1 MKVIYVAGKY
11 RAKHPYLIQENIDK
25 AKEVAKQVWA
35 AGHAAICPHLNSIN
49 FEGLNTEQH
58 FIDGTLELMR
68 RCDAVL
74 LVPGWETSEGTKG
87 EYDEA
92 NTLKIPVY
100 ERLDWLLDDIN
111 AENEPSVTL
120 KFPYDDHPLEHDHEL
135 K

>member
-11 RAKHPYLIQENIDK
+11 RANHPYLIQENIDK
-25 AKEVAKQVWA
+25 AKELAKKVWA

-74 LVPGWETSEGTKG
+74 LVPGWKLSEGTLG
-87 EYDEA
+87 EIEEA
-92 NTLKIPVY
+92 KRLKIPVF
-100 ERLDWLLDDIN
+100 EELDECFKLLSD
-111 AENEPSVTL
+111 PSSKNNTYGWYGL
-120 KFPYDDHPLEHDHEL
+120 PEQ
-135 K
+135 

>member
-1 MKVIYVAGKY
+1 MKVIYIAGKY

-35 AGHAAICPHLNSIN
+35 AGHVAICPHLNSIN

-74 LVPGWETSEGTKG
+74 LVPGWKLSEGTLG
-87 EYDEA
+87 EIKEA
-92 NTLKIPVY
+92 KRLEIPVFK
-100 ERLDWLLDDIN
+100 ELDECFKSLSDSNFKNNTFGWYGLP
-111 AENEPSVTL
+111 EQ
-120 KFPYDDHPLEHDHEL
+120 
-135 K
+135 